1 MPGDGRDLSALDA
14 VGSTGSP
21 LSPEGFCWVYQELGA
36 DTYVYGRTDIE
47 GESTSIIA
55 RLGGSDVPEVGS
67 TVMLA
72 ADDKRLHLFD
82 ERSGERINEP
92 AVGDPVAARALSA
105 QGT

>member
-1 MPGDGRDLSALDA
+1 
-14 VGSTGSP
+14 
-21 LSPEGFCWVYQELGA
+21 
-36 DTYVYGRTDIE
+36 
-47 GESTSIIA
+47 
-55 RLGGSDVPEVGS
+55 VPEVGS

-105 QGT
+105 QGN